1 MFFVSTCTPGAA
13 AAGFA
18 LCQGSP
24 AACHGC
30 SEMCPP
36 CVADEGVLTALRVPC
51 LGMWVPAWS
60 QCGQARAHQSSPVPR
75 ASPVGHTVPI
85 GNQWKKCEKRVLGVP
100 CHQVI
105 SKKGH
110 WATEPHLSFVLCM
123 GSTCPPHSGT
133 LCQGVLGWWH
143 GPCPGR
149 DQNSPSSAMG
159 KKGQQCLS

>member
-1 MFFVSTCTPGAA
+1 MFFVSTCAPGAP

-24 AACHGC
+24 AASHGR

-36 CVADEGVLTALRVPC
+36 CGADEGVPTALHVPH
-51 LGMWVPAWS
+51 LGMWLPAWS
-60 QCGQARAHQSSPVPR
+60 QCGQAGARQSSPVPR
-75 ASPVGHTVPI
+75 ASLVGHMLPI
-85 GNQWKKCEKRVLGVP
+85 GYQWKKCEKRGLGVP

-105 SKKGH
+105 SKNTTGLNLIS
-110 WATEPHLSFVLCM
+110 PGFVLCM
-123 GSTCPPHSGT
+123 ATTCPPHPRM

-149 DQNSPSSAMG
+149 DQTPPSPPWGRKGSSA
-159 KKGQQCLS
+159 